1 MRRCRRL
8 AHALAA
14 ACLLAAGACAAH
26 TPIADV
32 RARTA
37 ELQGREV
44 TVEGAVVDTLSMPL
58 VSSRYYQIDDGSG
71 QLWVETRSTLPAEG
85 ETVRATGLLSPGLKV
100 GTVELGLVLQESRR
114 R

>member
-1 MRRCRRL
+1 MVATRR
-8 AHALAA
+8 HAAFVFAA
-14 ACLLAAGACAAH
+14 ALLAVACAAR

-37 ELQGREV
+37 ELQGKEI
-44 TVEGAVVDTLSMPL
+44 TVEGAVVETLAVPL
-58 VSSRYYQIDDGSG
+58 LGSRYYQLDDGSG
-71 QLWVETRSTLPAEG
+71 QLWIETRSGLPSEG
-85 ETVRATGLLSPGLKV
+85 DRVRATGVLAPGLRV